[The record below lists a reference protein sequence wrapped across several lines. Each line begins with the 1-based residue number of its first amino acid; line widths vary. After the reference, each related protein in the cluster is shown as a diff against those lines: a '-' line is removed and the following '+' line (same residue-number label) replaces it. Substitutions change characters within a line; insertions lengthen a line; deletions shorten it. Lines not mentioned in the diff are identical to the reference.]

1 MAHVEKDLK
10 GAEFWLKHLL
20 DEHAN
25 DQKKVNANEKW
36 LRNEIAHEAQAA
48 AKVKKAAMLRAAKA
62 VRVRARARRSKGGF
76 DYLRSPEMREKV

>member
-48 AKVKKAAMLRAAKA
+48 AKVKKGGDA
-62 VRVRARARRSKGGF
+62 KGGKGGKSN
-76 DYLRSPEMREKV
+76 RKGKKK